1 MNLETLGECDGL
13 LEAVW
18 DAVRVAGVGPP
29 HPDPLP
35 PRAAGGGERVSAGG
49 EGGSDAGAPGPAP
62 NQTTT
67 EGIRCRSTWT
77 GPKPNPDRRQEP
89 HATPPTRRCRPRE
102 DPRKPGSPKEVL
114 PLPPRGRR
122 GRRAS
127 VGGRW
132 RIRCRWCED
141 LDLPRGA
148 PDPAPNQTPTEGPSR
163 TPRRRPRRRPSQTRG
178 SPKEVLPLP
187 PCAAGGGRGR
197 IPCRSTWT
205 RPQTNPRPKARA
217 AHHAANDAA
226 DAAADLTAQ
235 VRAAPT
241 PRLGPPSENEP
252 TPTAP
257 ERDRGRQ
264 TTRASAGSFT
274 PSASSR
280 APSPSRRTGD
290 TARGRASGTP
300 P

>member
-102 DPRKPGSPKEVL
+102 DPRKP
-114 PLPPRGRR
+114 
-122 GRRAS
+122 
-127 VGGRW
+127 
-132 RIRCRWCED
+132 
-141 LDLPRGA
+141 
-148 PDPAPNQTPTEGPSR
+148 
-163 TPRRRPRRRPSQTRG
+163 G

>member
-141 LDLPRGA
+141 LDLHA
-148 PDPAPNQTPTEGPSR
+148 EH
-163 TPRRRPRRRPSQTRG
+163 
-178 SPKEVLPLP
+178 L
-187 PCAAGGGRGR
+187 
-197 IPCRSTWT
+197 T
-205 RPQTNPRPKARA
+205 RPQTKPRPKARA
-217 AHHAANDAA
+217 AHHAA
-226 DAAADLTAQ
+226 DLEDGPRKPGVAQ
-235 VRAAPT
+235 RSPPSPPVRGRRGKREDPMPEHMDPAPNQPPTEGPSRTPRCQRCRRRRRRPHCSGSRSTHTSARAALRKRTDPDRAGARSGSADD
-241 PRLGPPSENEP
+241 PSFGRLVYAFGVV
-252 TPTAP
+252 
-257 ERDRGRQ
+257 
-264 TTRASAGSFT
+264 ASAFAI
-274 PSASSR
+274 SAYR
-280 APSPSRRTGD
+280 
-290 TARGRASGTP
+290 
-300 P
+300 